1 MIYPLTLIVN
11 SEVQAPSTP
20 ASPSAVP
27 TSTEVPQATVEPE
40 SIGDRVEY
48 EEPAPA
54 SNSLNLSLG
63 SATPSAPA
71 NPNVEARTIQGSPKR
86 EGFSRKRTIVESIFS
101 EYFTPFSVPSQPAHL
116 VWMDDWDES
125 CLFGEDAPASK
136 RQRTAMEEIE
146 EILDIGKEGAE
157 DSDAGAGE
165 TKEEG
170 EECACQAEHVVPTEE
185 CTR

>member
-1 MIYPLTLIVN
+1 MIYPLTLHVD
-11 SEVQAPSTP
+11 SENPTASTP

-27 TSTEVPQATVEPE
+27 TSTEVPQATVELK
-40 SIGDRVEY
+40 SIGDHVEY

-86 EGFSRKRTIVESIFS
+86 EGFSRKRTIVESVFS
-101 EYFTPFSVPSQPAHL
+101 EYFTPFSIPAQPAHL

-136 RQRTAMEEIE
+136 RPRTTMEEIE
-146 EILDIGKEGAE
+146 EILDIGKEGFE
-157 DSDAGAGE
+157 DSISGAGE
-165 TKEEG
+165 TKEG
-170 EECACQAEHVVPTEE
+170 EECACQVEHVVPTDE